1 MSQNTPP
8 PLRNYAQMVRVVR
21 DDSMGKGSVGGD
33 NNPFQ
38 ASVPYQLGKAYGGAA
53 SSGAETRIRSLD
65 EIGIS
70 SRSPNQ
76 LQAPDTQTNYDTRSS
91 TVLYHQLSDDQ
102 QLYFDGVSPNKAPTR
117 QDAMPGTKTR
127 TYLGSTS
134 SQAATQQITVR
145 AASQGQPATSRS
157 GLSGSELSGS
167 GLSNSELNASKPSSN
182 AATVRPQPTALQT
195 HSLPVDS
202 SFSHEKAAPK
212 QTRLPF
218 VTHHSLEGTA
228 GNALGFSLTF

>member
-1 MSQNTPP
+1 MSQNIPP

-21 DDSMGKGSVGGD
+21 DGSVGDGD
-33 NNPFQ
+33 NPFQ
-38 ASVPYQLGKAYGGAA
+38 ASVPYQLGKAYSGVA

-65 EIGIS
+65 EIGMS

-76 LQAPDTQTNYDTRSS
+76 LQAPDTNANYDTRSS

-102 QLYFDGVSPNKAPTR
+102 QLYFDGVSPNMAPTR

-127 TYLGSTS
+127 TYLGNTN

-145 AASQGQPATSRS
+145 AATQGKPATSS
-157 GLSGSELSGS
+157 AGSTSA
-167 GLSNSELNASKPSSN
+167 ELNDSNQSSSLSAN
-182 AATVRPQPTALQT
+182 HSSVRPQPTALQT
-195 HSLPVDS
+195 HSLPVDRR
-202 SFSHEKAAPK
+202 FSHEKAAPK